1 METVQLTSRE
11 AIGVVIVIN
20 TVIGIALGLI
30 PLLFGHFN
38 KQLRLGVIGIMVT
51 TLGGAIFGV
60 LLSIPATVIFT
71 FLIARNAKAARAVA
85 EPVETDE
92 SN

>member
-1 METVQLTSRE
+1 MDAVQLTSRE
-11 AIGVVIVIN
+11 AIGMVILIN
-20 TVIGIALGLI
+20 VVIGIALGLI

-38 KQLRLGVIGIMVT
+38 KQLKLGLIGIGVT
-51 TLGGAIFGV
+51 VVGGALFGV

-71 FLIARNAKAARAVA
+71 YLIARRAKAARIATQSL
-85 EPVETDE
+85 ENDE